1 MALTPEEIAALTA
14 ELEALAT
21 AGANINQLR
30 NNLSNLSNTD
40 LSDLLSSLGT
50 ITTANEDLA
59 KAIRAQT
66 ASNNA
71 SISSLE
77 ARTRALQDEAA
88 AYEGTTQELDKKIKA
103 QKAALELAREEQK
116 VNGGSFDNIKAQ
128 EAALKSLTDQKQEL
142 TEKAQELK
150 TIQQQLVTSGK
161 QFAESIFAADKA
173 GEGMLNSV
181 KSLASGLGDL
191 AVKKV
196 ASSKSL
202 GKFAG
207 GMAGALS
214 LGIEFAKAIGKLAIE
229 VFNASAE
236 FQKATGTSQAFANS
250 IMKNYAETRTFG
262 GTLKDV
268 SAAGQALTTTFTDF
282 TMTSEATRD
291 SLVKTSVALS
301 KLGVSTQ
308 DYAKGVQLSTKALGQ
323 TGMQAEQ
330 TQRELAALAMDI
342 GVAPSKMASDF
353 AAAGSHLAKFG
364 RDGVKAFKDLQV
376 ASKITGIEVGRLLS
390 ITEKFDT
397 FEGAAEQ
404 AGKLNAALGGN
415 FVNAME
421 LMTAT
426 DPVERFEMIRDSVL
440 DAGLAFDDMSYYQRK
455 FYADAMGLSDVAELA
470 AVMSGNMDSLNGE
483 IGKTSAEY
491 EAMAERAHTVQSF
504 QEQLNALFADMVPLL
519 MPVVEGLQFFM
530 TILSE
535 NRSIIQAIGV
545 GLGVIAAAMSATAV
559 ATLATTAPLLI
570 LAGVLAGLAYFFF
583 KETFASSFLEG
594 LFKIGNGFSFIGDSA
609 LAAISP
615 IGALMKAGDVLADTF
630 FGKDGVKVGAEM
642 TTKSVQKMDMAM
654 ADAASTSRATAPV
667 IANNNI
673 MSSAV
678 NNAVTTTTN
687 NIQKDQ
693 QDRNIIVELDG
704 KKVGEGV
711 MGKFARNAAMV

>member
-1 MALTPEEIAALTA
+1 MALTPAEIAELTA
-14 ELEALAT
+14 ELETLAD
-21 AGANINQLR
+21 AGVSLRELR
-30 NNLSNLSNTD
+30 NLLTDLSNTD
-40 LSDLLSSLGT
+40 LSSITSSVAQV
-50 ITTANEDLA
+50 AN
-59 KAIRAQT
+59 AISAQT

-71 SISSLE
+71 SIASLE
-77 ARTRALQDEAA
+77 ARVRALQDEAA
-88 AYEGTTQELDKKIKA
+88 AYEGTTQELDKRIEA
-103 QKAALELAREEQK
+103 QEASIELAREEQR
-116 VNGGSFDNIKAQ
+116 VRGGSFAGIQAQ
-128 EAALKSLTDQKQEL
+128 EAALKSLTDQKQDL
-142 TEKAQELK
+142 IDKSQELK
-150 TIQQQLVTSGK
+150 SIQQQLVTSGRE
-161 QFAESIFAADKA
+161 FAESLFAGDKA

-181 KSLASGLGDL
+181 KSLAGGLGDL

-214 LGIEFAKAIGKLAIE
+214 LGLDFAKAIGRLAIE

-268 SAAGQALTTTFTDF
+268 SATGQALTATFTDF

-291 SLVKTSVALS
+291 SIVKTGVALS
-301 KLGVSTQ
+301 KLGISTQ
-308 DYAKGVQLSTKALGQ
+308 DYAKGIQLSTKALGQ
-323 TGMQAEQ
+323 TGMQAEETARQ
-330 TQRELAALAMDI
+330 LAAFGMDI
-342 GVAPSKMASDF
+342 GVAPEKMAADF
-353 AAAGSHLAKFG
+353 ASAGPQLAKFG
-364 RDGVKAFKDLQV
+364 RDGVKVFKDLQKTF
-376 ASKITGIEVGRLLS
+376 KITGIEANRLLS

-426 DPVERFEMIRDSVL
+426 DPVERFGMIRDSVL

-470 AVMSGNMDSLNGE
+470 NVMSGNMDSLNGE
-483 IGKTSAEY
+483 INKTSAEY
-491 EAMAERAHTVQSF
+491 EEMAERAKTVQSF

-519 MPVVEGLQFFM
+519 TPIVEALQGFM
-530 TILSE
+530 SLLSE
-535 NRSIIQAIGV
+535 NREVVQAIGV
-545 GLGVIAAAMSATAV
+545 GLGIIAAGMSATAI

-570 LAGVLAGLAYFFF
+570 LAGVLSGLAYFFF
-583 KETFASSFLEG
+583 RETFASSFLEG

-615 IGALMKAGDVLADTF
+615 ITALMKAGDAIASALFD
-630 FGKDGVKVGAEM
+630 KDGVKVGAEM
-642 TTKSVQKMDMAM
+642 TTKSIQQMDMAT
-654 ADAASTSRATAPV
+654 ANAASTSRSTAPV

-693 QDRNIIVELDG
+693 QDRNIIVQLDG